1 MLVFGGGMSV
11 RLMALV
17 WANAPC
23 KGSALLVLLALA
35 DFSNDD
41 GMNAYPSVATLAAKA
56 RLSAREVQY
65 ILRNLESQK
74 LIVSSPRTGRSTI
87 YKVNV
92 SELEGCNVC
101 RGASLAGVQ
110 SLRGGVQPASPPGVQ
125 PIAGGGCNP
134 LHPEPL
140 ENHHSEPPPKEHT
153 ARPTSGRRPHLNGET
168 APILEA
174 YPETKRVARRR
185 ALVAVGEA
193 IDVLVARDQ
202 PDPAAWLL
210 ARVRAFAA
218 SPLAQSRFCPAA
230 AKWFEDGRYDDPDS
244 AWQESCDGNRG
255 HGGAV
260 GAGARSTG
268 TYGRRTDGQYPE
280 PPLYIPR

>member
-1 MLVFGGGMSV
+1 MSV

-140 ENHHSEPPPKEHT
+140 ENHHSEPPPIKTTEHE
-153 ARPTSGRRPHLNGET
+153 ANDSFPPAPSPMLSGVLT
-168 APILEA
+168 PILLA
-174 YPETKRVARRR
+174 YPESKRVAKNPAMR
-185 ALVAVGEA
+185 AIRDALDSLKARGE
-193 IDVLVARDQ
+193 
-202 PDPAAWLL
+202 PDPAGWLK
-210 ARVRAFAA
+210 ARVEAFAA
-218 SPLAQSRFCPAA
+218 SPVGRSRFAPNA

-255 HGGAV
+255 HGGGAV
-260 GAGARSTG
+260 GAGARGTG